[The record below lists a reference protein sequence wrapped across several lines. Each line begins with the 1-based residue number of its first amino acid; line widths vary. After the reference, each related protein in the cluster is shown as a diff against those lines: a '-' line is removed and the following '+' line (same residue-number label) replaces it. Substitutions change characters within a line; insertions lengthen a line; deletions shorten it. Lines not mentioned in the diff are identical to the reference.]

1 MPATGKKR
9 LPAELRIR
17 NRGLARYML
26 KCLGTINV
34 GRLAA
39 ALQNVF
45 ASVILLPPFFSIGF
59 SIHFAK
65 VLFLIFSGTY
75 LSIEYPER

>member
-1 MPATGKKR
+1 MKKSMQSYGKKW

-17 NRGLARYML
+17 NRTTVLCYML

-45 ASVILLPPFFSIGF
+45 ASVILLPPFFSIEF
-59 SIHFAK
+59 IIFRFFA
-65 VLFLIFSGTY
+65 L
-75 LSIEYPER
+75 LSFY